1 MGKNSPSA
9 IKSREEEQNE
19 GKESVGKNQDHKHGK
34 SSTSGIHVLFRGIF
48 DKILNLKYSFYQ
60 NWSNPNEKIAGST
73 FLAQVEGSEEKD
85 ERLAKTHGP
94 VFIICFCSGLI
105 LFYIVTSLAAH
116 CVYREWKGLA
126 EDCAGGSINGTDGK
140 NFLHYAV
147 IAKREEDAIE
157 ERAEIAK
164 KKREYAAKRAKA
176 PAAGDD
182 MEPLME

>member
-1 MGKNSPSA
+1 MSNP
-9 IKSREEEQNE
+9 NV
-19 GKESVGKNQDHKHGK
+19 GKESNN
-34 SSTSGIHVLFRGIF
+34 LFF
-48 DKILNLKYSFYQ
+48 
-60 NWSNPNEKIAGST
+60 
-73 FLAQVEGSEEKD
+73 AQVEGPEEKD

-105 LFYIVTSLAAH
+105 IFYIVTAIVAH

-126 EDCAGGSINGTDGK
+126 EDCAGGSINGTDAK

-164 KKREYAAKRAKA
+164 KKREWKLKRNKP
-176 PAAGDD
+176 PAEDSQ
-182 MEPLME
+182 PLMMEDQMMNMD